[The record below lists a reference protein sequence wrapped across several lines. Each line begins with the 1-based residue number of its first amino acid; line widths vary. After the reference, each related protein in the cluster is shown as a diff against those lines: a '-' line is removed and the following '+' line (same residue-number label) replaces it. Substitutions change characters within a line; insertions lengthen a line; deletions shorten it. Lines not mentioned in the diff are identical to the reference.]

1 MTYNKPEVVKLDR
14 ALESIQGLNKAV
26 HNFPD
31 NDPNNTTLAKSIAA
45 YEADE

>member
-14 ALESIQGLNKAV
+14 AGKVIQGTQGKPSNLYADFTQGMQKAAT
-26 HNFPD
+26 P
-31 NDPNNTTLAKSIAA
+31 LA